1 MNALA
6 RAPTSFAPR
15 GLHTLTRAEIATATA
30 VLADAFHDDPLWSV
44 VFAGDADRDATYRA
58 FVETPLRYSLRYG
71 GVHASSQLLEGIVA
85 WVPGDRADM
94 STWGLL
100 ASGALGSMMRIGP
113 RAGKA
118 LQHVFGPWSRAR
130 REHMRGRSFVYLT
143 VVGVGRAHQGRG
155 MGSKLLGSI
164 GEASDGSGLP
174 VYLETETEANVRFYQ
189 RLGFR
194 VLETMTLPVVELPAW
209 LMLRE
214 PSARS

>member
-1 MNALA
+1 MNAHA
-6 RAPTSFAPR
+6 RARKRFAPQ
-15 GLHTLTRAEIATATA
+15 GLQALTRADLTTATA
-30 VLADAFHDDPLWSV
+30 VLADAFHDDPLWSA
-44 VFAGDADRDATYRA
+44 VFAGDGEREATYRA

-71 GVHASSQLLEGIVA
+71 GVHASSGLLEGIVA

-100 ASGALGSMMRIGP
+100 ASGAFGSMMRIGP

-118 LQHVFGPWSRAR
+118 LQHVFAPWSRAR
-130 REHMRGRSFVYLT
+130 REHMRGRPFVYLT
-143 VVGVGRAHQGRG
+143 VVGVGRADQGRG
-155 MGSKLLGSI
+155 IGSRLMRSI

-194 VLETMTLPVVELPAW
+194 VLETMTLPVVELSAW